1 MALIKSNGEIRID
14 VNEFS
19 KAVKSQLKIYSD
31 EVIDRQKKAVDDVT
45 KEALVILKNNAPVQE
60 KSTRKGKYKKSLKSK
75 TDKETLV
82 SKTNVLYSDGE
93 ASLTHLLENGHA
105 TVKKHGR
112 YGQIS
117 RTKAIRHFG
126 VANDY
131 IESELP
137 SKIEKSIK

>member
-1 MALIKSNGEIRID
+1 MKVAI
-14 VNEFS
+14 NEFS
-19 KAVKSQLKIYSD
+19 NAVNDILKEYADDVYDDVKDI
-31 EVIDRQKKAVDDVT
+31 VDDVT
-45 KEALVILKNNAPVQE
+45 NEALGILKDAAPVG
-60 KSTRKGKYKKSLKSK
+60 KGKRAGEYKKALKKKKVS
-75 TDKETLV
+75 ETLTN
-82 SKTNVLYSDGE
+82 KTNVLYAE
-93 ASLTHLLENGHA
+93 APHYRLTHLLENGHA

>member
-1 MALIKSNGEIRID
+1 MSLIKSNGEIRIN

-45 KEALVILKNNAPVQE
+45 KEALKILKDNAPVQE
-60 KSTRKGKYKKSLKSK
+60 NGKRSGKYKKSLKSK
-75 TDKETLV
+75 TEKETLV

-93 ASLTHLLENGHA
+93 TSLTHLLENGHA

-112 YGQIS
+112 YGEKT

-137 SKIEKSIK
+137 NKIEKSIK

>member
-1 MALIKSNGEIRID
+1 MALIKSNGEIRIN

-75 TDKETLV
+75 TSAE
-82 SKTNVLYSDGE
+82 N
-93 ASLTHLLENGHA
+93 ASAGGT
-105 TVKKHGR
+105 
-112 YGQIS
+112 I
-117 RTKAIRHFG
+117 
-126 VANDY
+126 
-131 IESELP
+131 
-137 SKIEKSIK
+137 